1 MNKELDKK
9 VTDYINNKLVFKRF
23 NDLDD
28 LKNKLDYFFYDCII
42 EDTGEHLKVLDIAYK
57 SYYDNDF
64 QDYEIMATIGTDN
77 ENYYDITIYYAK
89 TRINNNIIV
98 ETSYEKL

>member
-1 MNKELDKK
+1 MNNKLDKK
-9 VTDYINNKLVFKRF
+9 VADYINNKLIFKRF

-28 LKNKLDYFFYDCII
+28 LKNKLDYFFYGCII

-64 QDYEIMATIGTDN
+64 QDYEIMVAIGTDS

-89 TRINNNIIV
+89 TRIDDNIIV
-98 ETSYEKL
+98 ETSYDKL

>member
-1 MNKELDKK
+1 MSKELDKK
-9 VTDYINNKLVFKRF
+9 VTDYINNKLIFKRF